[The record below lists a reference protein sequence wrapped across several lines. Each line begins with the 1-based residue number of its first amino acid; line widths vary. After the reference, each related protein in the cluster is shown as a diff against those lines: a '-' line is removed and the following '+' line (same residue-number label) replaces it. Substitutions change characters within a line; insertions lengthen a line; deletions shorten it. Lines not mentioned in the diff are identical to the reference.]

1 LKTIGKYYEVSL
13 QSAINNTYE
22 FYVAPASSTM
32 DCGTL
37 TTNQQQLQSMV
48 LEWQAKAM
56 QSSISTEINNA
67 NSIVQILQ
75 GRLDEYDRLI
85 ALNCN
90 QMATT
95 NNGTVQPVPE
105 QSSTNGGSIVL
116 PLLLVAGGI
125 FFLSRMKK
133 RRKQRTNRKR

>member
-1 LKTIGKYYEVSL
+1 
-13 QSAINNTYE
+13 
-22 FYVAPASSTM
+22 M

-56 QSSISTEINNA
+56 NSSITTEVNNA

-105 QSSTNGGSIVL
+105 QSPTNGGSIML